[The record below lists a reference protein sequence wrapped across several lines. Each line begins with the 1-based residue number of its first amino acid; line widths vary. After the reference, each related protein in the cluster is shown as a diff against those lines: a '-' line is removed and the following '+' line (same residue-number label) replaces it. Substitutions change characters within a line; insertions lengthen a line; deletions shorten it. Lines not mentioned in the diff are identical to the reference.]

1 MFTGMYKSPQKCE
14 KDKKKEKK
22 RTINFDPNSTKEYYN
37 LLIQMIKDLKL
48 KTKDYGY
55 HRA

>member
-14 KDKKKEKK
+14 KDKIKKKK